1 MDLITYLSI
10 DDLLYVKEFKE
21 LCNILAINIKS
32 EWLEEKYNS
41 IIRGQGDALI
51 FYSKDEKSFIY
62 IDMYFSPT
70 DQHNMIKFGVRATK
84 NIEKEVYK
92 IIYIIHSNT
101 IVKSEI
107 QNGEDILGDV
117 ADRHKYPKI
126 IPTITKD
133 ENDQIVYEYIQRLEE
148 YWI

>member
-10 DDLLYVKEFKE
+10 DDLLYV
-21 LCNILAINIKS
+21 
-32 EWLEEKYNS
+32 
-41 IIRGQGDALI
+41 
-51 FYSKDEKSFIY
+51 
-62 IDMYFSPT
+62 
-70 DQHNMIKFGVRATK
+70 GVRATK

-92 IIYIIHSNT
+92 IIYIIHSNA

-117 ADRHKYPKI
+117 ADRNKYPKI

-148 YWI
+148 Y